1 MPIIKIVSGG
11 QTGVDQAAL
20 DAAIHCGLPH
30 GGWCPKGR
38 KFENGTIPAQYD
50 LKETGSSDYLVRTEA
65 NVVDSDATLIITP
78 KRPTGGSLRTI
89 EYCMKH
95 RKPWHHVAFETTSA
109 RQAAEE
115 VKAWLNGDPE
125 QNDYEEY
132 EASPPK
138 ECVLNVAGTRGSKLK
153 VQHNEIIN
161 LLLEVIWKANGT
173 LFYPLHVTPDG
184 CID

>member
-20 DAAIHCGLPH
+20 DAAIHCGIPH

-38 KFENGTIPAQYD
+38 KSEYGVIPAQYV
-50 LKETGSSDYLVRTEA
+50 LKETGSSDYLDRTEA
-65 NVVDSDATLIITP
+65 NVVDSDATLVITP

-89 EYCMKH
+89 EFCMKH
-95 RKPWHHVAFETTSA
+95 KKPWHHIAFETISKT
-109 RQAAEE
+109 RAAEQ
-115 VKAWLNGDPE
+115 VRDWLAGDCLL
-125 QNDYEEY
+125 NDYDDY
-132 EASPPK
+132 DACPPK

-161 LLLEVIWKANGT
+161 LLLEVIWKENGT